1 MMRFLILSALFASIV
16 FGLLQTAGATGPV
29 CFNYGKTKDYDRL
42 CIVTKIEGNRMCM
55 VDYHVPSKTRG
66 QYEVCEFIRDR
77 GNASVGDQI
86 IVDAQEFK
94 NDSTGK
100 CYKSPGCG
108 KAIVVSSG
116 SSKQTGSASLPPPS
130 PQPPVKGGAS
140 LPPPPLPEGEQAQQQ
155 PSAASLP
162 PPPQQPQPQTQTSA
176 QQEPQQ
182 PVTQTIDNTLNIF
195 KKARD
200 LFK

>member
-1 MMRFLILSALFASIV
+1 MLRIVVALYIAASIV
-16 FGLLQTAGATGPV
+16 FGLLQTAGASGPA

-42 CIVTKIEGNRMCM
+42 CIVTKIDGNRMCM

-77 GNASVGDQI
+77 GDAGVGDQI

-100 CYKSPGCG
+100 CYKAPGCG

-116 SSKQTGSASLPPPS
+116 SSKQTGPASLPPPS
-130 PQPPVKGGAS
+130 PQPPVQGSTS

-162 PPPQQPQPQTQTSA
+162 PPPQQPQPQAQPPA
-176 QQEPQQ
+176 QQESQQ

-200 LFK
+200 LFR